1 MATATATQQ
10 KSQQQQ
16 QGHKP
21 AQGYEVGR
29 PGGKC
34 VVTGVDIQPD
44 DKFMAALRET
54 PLGFERLDISM
65 AAWGDFDKTGVLG
78 FWQTTMPR
86 PEAKKKLFV
95 DDEVLCGL
103 FERLADT
110 TEPAKL
116 NFRFV
121 LGLIL
126 MRKRMLIYENSRY
139 EGDKEIWSVRF
150 KGRDDRMDL
159 LNPKLDEQQVTE
171 VSQQL
176 SEILNE
182 EL

>member
-1 MATATATQQ
+1 MSAATANS
-10 KSQQQQ
+10 KQQ
-16 QGHKP
+16 QGQKP
-21 AQGYEVGR
+21 TTGYEVGR

-34 VVTGVDIQPD
+34 VVTGREIQPD
-44 DKFMAALRET
+44 EKFMAALRET
-54 PLGFERLDISM
+54 PAGFERLDVSLE
-65 AAWGDFDKTGVLG
+65 AWPDFDKTGVLG

-103 FERLADT
+103 FERLAET
-110 TEPAKL
+110 TESSKL

-126 MRKRMLIYENSRY
+126 MRKRMLIYETSRY
-139 EGDKEIWSVRF
+139 EGDSEIWSVRF
-150 KGRDDRMDL
+150 KGRDDRLDL
-159 LNPKLDEQQVTE
+159 LNPRLDEQQVAE

-176 SEILNE
+176 GEILNE